1 MAAIAE
7 LLTSIHIQT
16 TVFLI
21 GIAVLIQA
29 GLIWFQSLMIQQ
41 YRGIRLASLGTFFY
55 GLGMLLTS
63 FRGVSSDTIS
73 VVIANYLVV
82 IGTAFIY
89 MAVCAFL
96 SERFNIFIIVAAV
109 LPVLAFLPYFTQVR
123 NDFTAR
129 VILIGFGISLL
140 IGTVAV
146 RLFRLRE
153 VNFRFSA
160 RFLAFVSAMY
170 TFVLFFRGVAFLIF
184 PADDLFSSSPLAV
197 LNSIGIFISSFLWS
211 IGFLLMVS
219 HRLQADLNELA
230 MLDSLTRIANRR
242 AMVAHLESEF
252 ARFTRTNIDF
262 SVLLVDVDHF
272 KTVNDRFGHE
282 MGDQVLHDVAQLM
295 KSALRKQ
302 DVISRWGGE
311 EFLILLPGSTQGEAA
326 EIGERLRRLVQHSNF
341 SFNGHEVSLTISIGV
356 GNSAFCEDVDN
367 IYKSSDMALY
377 KAKLTR
383 NAVALHYD
391 PV

>member
-1 MAAIAE
+1 
-7 LLTSIHIQT
+7 
-16 TVFLI
+16 
-21 GIAVLIQA
+21 
-29 GLIWFQSLMIQQ
+29 
-41 YRGIRLASLGTFFY
+41 
-55 GLGMLLTS
+55 
-63 FRGVSSDTIS
+63 
-73 VVIANYLVV
+73 
-82 IGTAFIY
+82 

-96 SERFNIFIIVAAV
+96 NERFNIFIIAAAV
-109 LPVLAFLPYFTQVR
+109 LPVLVFLPYFTHIR

-129 VILIGFGISLL
+129 VILIGFGISIL
-140 IGTVAV
+140 IGTLAV

-170 TFVLFFRGVAFLIF
+170 TFVLFLRGVAFLIF
-184 PADDLFSSSPLAV
+184 PADDLFSPSPLAV
-197 LNSIGIFISSFLWS
+197 LNSISLFVSSFLWS

-252 ARFTRTNIDF
+252 ARFARTNIDF

-272 KTVNDRFGHE
+272 KAINDRYGHE
-282 MGDQVLHDVAQLM
+282 MGDQVLHDMAQLM
-295 KSALRKQ
+295 KHALRKQ

-311 EFLILLPGSTQGEAA
+311 EFLILLPGSTQAEAID
-326 EIGERLRRLVQHSNF
+326 IGERLRLLVQGSNF
-341 SFNGHEVSLTISIGV
+341 SFNGHAVSITVSIGV
-356 GNSAFCEDVDN
+356 GNSASCKDVDN
-367 IYKSSDMALY
+367 IDKISDKALY

-391 PV
+391 PA